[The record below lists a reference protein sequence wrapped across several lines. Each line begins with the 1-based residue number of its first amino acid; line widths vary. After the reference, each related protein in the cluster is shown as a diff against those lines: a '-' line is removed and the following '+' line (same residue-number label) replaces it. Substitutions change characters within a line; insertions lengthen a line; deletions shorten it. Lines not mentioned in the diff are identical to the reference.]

1 MSLLPATADSLA
13 CEGAC
18 PLPSHCLKVPAKVC
32 HSRWHPSRSLG
43 CYQPNI
49 PPQLYF
55 SHTFKRPME
64 TDGERGILIIF
75 FFCFAKLLEKKKGFL
90 KKIQALHWSSFQNSE
105 TFKSYIKELAFLKGF
120 HEPAFLRVWERPL
133 KKSRFLAQ
141 RVPGEVARC
150 DTRLHRGHSPEPRP
164 LKTLENISLT
174 LGCYTFK
181 CVYKQLLQVY
191 RRSSWPRSWY
201 NPGMETHT
209 QATETK
215 RWGQEEQQSQA
226 NQG

>member
-1 MSLLPATADSLA
+1 MTPQQIFRVLPA
-13 CEGAC
+13 E
-18 PLPSHCLKVPAKVC
+18 
-32 HSRWHPSRSLG
+32 HPSSTLFFPTLSRDLWK
-43 CYQPNI
+43 Q
-49 PPQLYF
+49 
-55 SHTFKRPME
+55 TEK
-64 TDGERGILIIF
+64 GEFWLLF
-75 FFCFAKLLEKKKGFL
+75 FFCFAKLLEKKKGFP
-90 KKIQALHWSSFQNSE
+90 KKIQAFHWSSFQNSE

-133 KKSRFLAQ
+133 KKSRFRAQ

-150 DTRLHRGHSPEPRP
+150 DTCLQRGHSPEARP

-215 RWGQEEQQSQA
+215 RWGQEEHQSQA
-226 NQG
+226 NQGYIVSKQNKTTYLATL

>member
-1 MSLLPATADSLA
+1 
-13 CEGAC
+13 
-18 PLPSHCLKVPAKVC
+18 
-32 HSRWHPSRSLG
+32 
-43 CYQPNI
+43 
-49 PPQLYF
+49 
-55 SHTFKRPME
+55 ME
-64 TDGERGILIIF
+64 TDGERGILIIIF
-75 FFCFAKLLEKKKGFL
+75 FSALPNYRKRKKDFL
-90 KKIQALHWSSFQNSE
+90 KKIQAFHWSSFQNSE

-120 HEPAFLRVWERPL
+120 HEPAFLKVWERPL

-150 DTRLHRGHSPEPRP
+150 DTCLQHGHSPETRP

-174 LGCYTFK
+174 LGYYTFK

-191 RRSSWPRSWY
+191 RRSSWPHSWY

-215 RWGQEEQQSQA
+215 RWGQEEHQSQA
-226 NQG
+226 NQAYIVSKPNQNKPRT